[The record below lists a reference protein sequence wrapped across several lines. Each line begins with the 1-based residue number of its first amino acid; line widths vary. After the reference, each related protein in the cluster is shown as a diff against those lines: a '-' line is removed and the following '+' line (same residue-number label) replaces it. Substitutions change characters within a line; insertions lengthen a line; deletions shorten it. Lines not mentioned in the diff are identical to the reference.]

1 MEPEVFLI
9 AIGTFMKQLTKS
21 TLGSKVRSGPKQQTD
36 TEGRQQHNP
45 PGRHPT
51 RKPRPR
57 VRGSY
62 GIGKK
67 GRRSKRII
75 LGGVRTRKH
84 YNKLQR
90 IRRTRWDWL
99 LDVKRDAASV
109 AEGVSQM
116 ELTTQQLKSAPRKKK
131 SARVYGF

>member
-1 MEPEVFLI
+1 MHLHQQLVNEGRMEPKAFQT
-9 AIGTFMKQLTKS
+9 AIGTLMKQLTKS
-21 TLGSKVRSGPKQQTD
+21 TPGSKIRSGPKQQTD

-51 RKPRPR
+51 REPRPR
-57 VRGSY
+57 VRKSY

-67 GRRSKRII
+67 GRWSERII

-84 YNKLQR
+84 YNKWQR
-90 IRRTRWDWL
+90 IRRTQWDWL

-109 AEGVSQM
+109 AEGDHRWS
-116 ELTTQQLKSAPRKKK
+116 LPSIP
-131 SARVYGF
+131 